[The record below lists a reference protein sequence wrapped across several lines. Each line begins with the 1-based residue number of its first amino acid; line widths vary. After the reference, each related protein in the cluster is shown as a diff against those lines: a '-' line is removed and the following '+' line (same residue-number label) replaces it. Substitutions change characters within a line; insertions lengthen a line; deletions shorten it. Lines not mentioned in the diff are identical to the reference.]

1 MYIFFFKQ
9 KTAYEM
15 RISDWSSDVCSSDL
29 NWRTIQGCLTAKR
42 HRRRDVH
49 WGAAG
54 PAALGLVRPPRPR
67 PAVARAPRRGAARS
81 LPRVAQRG
89 PAAAAHGGDRGA
101 LFRRFPPPPAQMVRT
116 SCRETGVRKWMT

>member
-9 KTAYEM
+9 KTAYDV
-15 RISDWSSDVCSSDL
+15 RISDWSSDGGSADL

-89 PAAAAHGGDRGA
+89 HAAADHGGDRGA
-101 LFRRFPPPPAQMVRT
+101 LFRRFPRSLA
-116 SCRETGVRKWMT
+116 EGV

>member
-1 MYIFFFKQ
+1 
-9 KTAYEM
+9 M

-29 NWRTIQGCLTAKR
+29 RRDKNWRTIQGCLTAKR

-67 PAVARAPRRGAARS
+67 PAVARAPRRGAART
-81 LPRVAQRG
+81 LPRVAPRG
-89 PAAAAHGGDRGA
+89 HDDRKSVGLGEGGAGRGD
-101 LFRRFPPPPAQMVRT
+101 LGCPRT
-116 SCRETGVRKWMT
+116 LKKKKNKQQT